1 MTRRRYKPWVMT
13 ASSTLKQQDQKW
25 KNRNYK
31 LQDLPDLCQFYKQ
44 QQTNNKKKT
53 NKQTNKTNRQKKKKN
68 DMKQQTSK
76 KKRRYESRKMVLNQ
90 VQAVKIKL
98 ENGKN
103 IFRVQG
109 IAIN

>member
-1 MTRRRYKPWVMT
+1 MTECKTY
-13 ASSTLKQQDQKW
+13 DQKAIQATGNDSLIYFETTRS
-25 KNRNYK
+25 KMEK
-31 LQDLPDLCQFYKQ
+31 QELQVARSARFTPVLQIATNKETKQ
-44 QQTNNKKKT
+44 TDKKKH
-53 NKQTNKTNRQKKKKN
+53 

-76 KKRRYESRKMVLNQ
+76 RKTRYESRKMVLNQ

-98 ENGKN
+98 GNGKN